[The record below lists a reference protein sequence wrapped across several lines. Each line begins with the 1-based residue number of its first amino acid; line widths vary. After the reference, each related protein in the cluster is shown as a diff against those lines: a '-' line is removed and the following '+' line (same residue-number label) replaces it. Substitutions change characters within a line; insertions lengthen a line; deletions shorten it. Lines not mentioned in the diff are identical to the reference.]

1 MDPIGGWLWLSLFG
15 LGLFHGLNP
24 AMGWLFAV
32 GLGLQEG
39 RAGAVVSAMWPITI
53 GHAAAIAVAAFV
65 TILLGYIL
73 PTDMLLALTGIA
85 LLLFSGWRW
94 LSRFRHPRTRFR
106 ASPWELAWWSFL
118 MATAHGA
125 GMMVTPLLTVMA
137 PAAHAMHGDHHHHA
151 PALTDSMLE
160 ATLAVVVHTAGMLA
174 AMAGIALVVYWLVGL
189 EILRQAWINTDLIWV
204 AVLAMTGAIALGLG
218 VWNMVSGSLI

>member
-39 RAGAVVSAMWPITI
+39 RIRAVLTAMGPIAL

-65 TILLGYIL
+65 TILIGYML
-73 PTDMLLALTGIA
+73 PGDLLLALTGVA
-85 LLLFSGWRW
+85 LLLFSGWR
-94 LSRFRHPRTRFR
+94 LLTRFRHPKTRFR

-125 GMMVTPLLTVMA
+125 GIMVTPLLVALA
-137 PAAHAMHGDHHHHA
+137 PSVHALHTDHMHHT
-151 PALTDSMLE
+151 PAMTDSLLD
-160 ATLAVVVHTAGMLA
+160 ATIAVVVHTAGMLA
-174 AMAGIALVVYWLVGL
+174 AMAAIALMVYWLIGL
-189 EILRQAWINTDLIWV
+189 EILRRAWINTDLVWV
-204 AVLAMTGAIALGLG
+204 AVLAITGAIALGLG
-218 VWNMVSGSLI
+218 VWNML